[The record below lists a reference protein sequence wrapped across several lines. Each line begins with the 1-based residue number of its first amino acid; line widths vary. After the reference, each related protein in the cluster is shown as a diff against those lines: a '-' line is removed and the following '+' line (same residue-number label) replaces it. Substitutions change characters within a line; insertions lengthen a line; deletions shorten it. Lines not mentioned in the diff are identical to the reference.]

1 MPEKIADFFDK
12 RARDYENHMHQNLE
26 EFDKFY
32 QSITELIPPSREKI
46 NILDLGV
53 GTGLELDLL
62 MPILPNAEWYL
73 VDISN
78 EMLNKLKSKFTCEIH
93 RLHLLNCSYLE
104 YDFPSEY
111 FNYIITVQSLH
122 HLLKPDKIKLYKSIH
137 SALKPE
143 GLFIEAD
150 FIVDPET
157 ENEYLENYYKLISG
171 LEDVE
176 PGQYHIDIPFSWE
189 TTKSV
194 LQQAGFKPDRIS
206 LKSKYAV
213 TYSARKIIP

>member
-1 MPEKIADFFDK
+1 MSDFFDK
-12 RARDYENHMHQNLE
+12 RAGDYEDHMHKNLE

-32 QSITELIPPSREKI
+32 QSITELIPPSKENL

-62 MPILPNAEWYL
+62 MPILPLAEWFL

-78 EMLNKLKSKFTCEIH
+78 EMLSKLKSKFTSEIH

-111 FNYIITVQSLH
+111 FDYIITVQSLH
-122 HLLKPDKIKLYKSIH
+122 HLLKQDKIKLYKCIH

-157 ENEYLENYYKLISG
+157 ESEYLEKYHKLVAE

-176 PGQYHIDIPFSWE
+176 PGQYHIDIPFSWK
-189 TTKSV
+189 TTESV
-194 LQQAGFKPDRIS
+194 LKQAGLKPDRIS
-206 LKSKYAV
+206 LKSEYAV
-213 TYSARKIIP
+213 TYSAKKIIP